1 MLENKKIKQ
10 ELDVKNKNNQDLKT
24 RINQLELNIQ
34 NKEM

>member
-10 ELDVKNKNNQDLKT
+10 ELDVKNKNNYDLKT
-24 RINQLELNIQ
+24 RINQLEVNIQ

>member
-24 RINQLELNIQ
+24 RINQLEVNIQ